1 MLRLR
6 QRCLLCDVPCGVPA
20 GMAYIILFSKW
31 LLPGDDAADDLT
43 SGLLVTSGSPVVG
56 KTAKASGLSGGK
68 VAITAISRRGS
79 PAVPYAIDTIVQE
92 GDVIFV
98 TGGNAICRKRSKC
111 VPAASGAAGKAE
123 LSARLGAVFPV
134 TRAHVCDACVGSQ
147 LYFVKF
153 MSAFADTVLST

>member
-1 MLRLR
+1 
-6 QRCLLCDVPCGVPA
+6 
-20 GMAYIILFSKW
+20 MAYIILFSKW

-68 VAITAISRRGS
+68 VAITAISRKGS
-79 PAVPYAIDTIVQE
+79 AAVPYAIDTILQE

-111 VPAASGAAGKAE
+111 VPLPLE
-123 LSARLGAVFPV
+123 LLGRLSCLLDWLLCCLQE
-134 TRAHVCDACVGSQ
+134 H
-147 LYFVKF
+147 
-153 MSAFADTVLST
+153 M